1 MQVLF
6 ISSLCA
12 LFESNIQIVFLI
24 SFFEN
29 RTFQCYLSFVKWE
42 SKGNVLPLSI
52 KDHQFSNKKKSLFLL
67 SQLQIYFRKTRQL

>member
-1 MQVLF
+1 MQVLI

-29 RTFQCYLSFVKWE
+29 RTFECYLSFVKWE
-42 SKGNVLPLSI
+42 SKGNILPLSI
-52 KDHQFSNKKKSLFLL
+52 KDHQFLNKKNRFFL
-67 SQLQIYFRKTRQL
+67 